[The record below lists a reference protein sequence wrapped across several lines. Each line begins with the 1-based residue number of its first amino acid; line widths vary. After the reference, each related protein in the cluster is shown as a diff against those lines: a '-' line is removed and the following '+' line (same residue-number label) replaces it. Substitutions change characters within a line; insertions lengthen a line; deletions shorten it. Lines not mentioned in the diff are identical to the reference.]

1 MLRMILPIRPIAGA
15 VVPAA
20 LDDALGQW
28 ANVVSGS
35 LDACLVLD
43 DVCRVVAISS
53 TAAAHMGE
61 PAHAMLGRF
70 LLEVIQIVDFTE
82 TAGPGEAYKRSIA
95 PVAAV
100 RDDHLH
106 RGLLR
111 LRQADGQRVTLD
123 AVAAPIRGPHGRVAG
138 SITFFASL

>member
-15 VVPAA
+15 MVPAV
-20 LDDALGQW
+20 LDDVLGQW
-28 ANVVSGS
+28 AKVASSS

-43 DVCRVVAISS
+43 ELCRVVAISS
-53 TAAAHMGE
+53 AAATLVGE
-61 PAHAMLGRF
+61 PADAVLGRS
-70 LLEVIQIVDFTE
+70 LLDVLHIVDFTE
-82 TAGPGEAYKRSIA
+82 VAAPGEAYKRSIA
-95 PVAAV
+95 PIAAV

-111 LRQADGQRVTLD
+111 LRRSDNQRITLD
-123 AVAAPIRGPHGRVAG
+123 AVAAPIRGAQGRVAG